1 MRIRALLA
9 VLFLL
14 AGCTRATEQ
23 SVTVGSTTIERHS
36 WSIPGVMRVAVQS
49 PPTNLQPILS
59 ANTTD
64 VMIDR
69 LVFDPLITV
78 SANGKKLIPI
88 LAATIP
94 TLQNGGISKDG
105 LTITYKLRHN
115 VKWHDGAPF
124 TSADVKFSW
133 QALMNSANNISSRAG
148 YNLVSSIDTPDPY
161 TAVFHLKQK
170 FAPAV
175 TTFFSESDTPFF
187 VVPMH
192 LLGNL
197 PNLNN
202 APQNVSPIGTG
213 PFKFSK
219 YIRGDRLEFVRNDD
233 YFMGKPKLKEVVVKI
248 IPDENT
254 SVNLLRAHEIDWIF
268 EASPT
273 IYSQVKSIPDVKSL
287 LVQQN
292 QYLGLLMNTRSPML
306 TDVQIRTAIA
316 YAIDKQ
322 QLVDKV
328 TFGTALLADDEHPP
342 FMWAYVGGKTHPYD
356 PAKAKSILA
365 ADGWSPGPDGI
376 LRKGGKRLSLVLSTN
391 TSNVTRRTAVVQIQ
405 SYLKAIGIDASVKSY
420 LGVQM
425 FAPLGLGGILATGR
439 FDLNVSGWVAGIDPD
454 DSVLYMC
461 RSFPPNGNNYT
472 RTCLPQ
478 IDAEENVA
486 LTHYDIPTRKKAYA
500 QIQQLLFEYMPDD
513 YLWWPR
519 QLQPISIDFRGFDP
533 NPVDE
538 AWNAWEWSI

>member
-1 MRIRALLA
+1 MI
-9 VLFLL
+9 
-14 AGCTRATEQ
+14 EQ
-23 SVTVGSTTIERHS
+23 HS

-49 PPTNLQPILS
+49 PPTNLNPILG

-69 LVFDPLITV
+69 LVYDPLITV
-78 SANGKKLIPI
+78 SADGKKLIPI
-88 LAATIP
+88 LAAQVP
-94 TLQNGGISKDG
+94 TLENGGISKDG
-105 LTITYKLRHN
+105 LTITYKLRHG

-133 QALMNSANNISSRAG
+133 QALMNPANNVSSRSG
-148 YNLVSSIDTPDPY
+148 YDLIRSIDTPDDY

-170 FAPAV
+170 FSPAI
-175 TTFFSESDTPFF
+175 TTFFSESDTPLF
-187 VVPMH
+187 VIPKH

-197 PNLNN
+197 PNVNN
-202 APQNVSPIGTG
+202 APQNVAPVGTG

-219 YIRGDRLEFVRNDD
+219 YVRGDRLEFVRNDD

-248 IPDENT
+248 VPDENT
-254 SVNLLRAHEIDWIF
+254 SVNLLRAHELDWIF
-268 EASPT
+268 EASPQ
-273 IYSQVKSIPDVKSL
+273 IYGQVKSIPDVRTL

-292 QYLGLLMNTRSPML
+292 QYLGLLMNTRNQFLS
-306 TDVQIRTAIA
+306 DVNVRTAIA

-328 TFGTALLADDEHPP
+328 TFGTALAADDEHPP

-356 PAKAKSILA
+356 PAKAKAILA
-365 ADGWSPGPDGI
+365 SDGWTPGSDGI
-376 LRKGGKRLSLVLSTN
+376 LRKNGKRLSLVLSTN

-405 SYLKAIGIDASVKSY
+405 SYLRAIGIDVSVKSY

-425 FAPLGLGGILATGR
+425 FAPLGLGGILATGKY
-439 FDLNVSGWVAGIDPD
+439 DLNVSGWIAGVDPD

-472 RTCLPQ
+472 HICVPKL
-478 IDAEENVA
+478 DAEETIS
-486 LTHYDIPTRKKAYA
+486 LTHYDIATRKKAIA
-500 QIQQLLFEYMPDD
+500 QIQQILFEQMPDD

-519 QLQPISIDFRGFDP
+519 QLQPVSVDFKGFDP

-538 AWNAWEWSI
+538 AWNSWEWSI

>member
-1 MRIRALLA
+1 
-9 VLFLL
+9 
-14 AGCTRATEQ
+14 
-23 SVTVGSTTIERHS
+23 
-36 WSIPGVMRVAVQS
+36 
-49 PPTNLQPILS
+49 
-59 ANTTD
+59 
-64 VMIDR
+64 
-69 LVFDPLITV
+69 
-78 SANGKKLIPI
+78 
-88 LAATIP
+88 
-94 TLQNGGISKDG
+94 
-105 LTITYKLRHN
+105 
-115 VKWHDGAPF
+115 
-124 TSADVKFSW
+124 
-133 QALMNSANNISSRAG
+133 
-148 YNLVSSIDTPDPY
+148 
-161 TAVFHLKQK
+161 
-170 FAPAV
+170 
-175 TTFFSESDTPFF
+175 
-187 VVPMH
+187 
-192 LLGNL
+192 
-197 PNLNN
+197 
-202 APQNVSPIGTG
+202 
-213 PFKFSK
+213 
-219 YIRGDRLEFVRNDD
+219 
-233 YFMGKPKLKEVVVKI
+233 MGKPKLKEVVVKI

-254 SVNLLRAHEIDWIF
+254 SANLLRAHEIDWIF
-268 EASPT
+268 EASPQ
-273 IYSQVKSIPDVKSL
+273 IYGQVKSIPDVRSV

-306 TDVQIRTAIA
+306 ADVQIRTAIA
-316 YAIDKQ
+316 YAINKQ

-328 TFGTALLADDEHPP
+328 TFGTALAADDEHPP

-376 LRKGGKRLSLVLSTN
+376 LRKGTKRLSLVLSTN

-425 FAPLGLGGILATGR
+425 FAPLGLGGILATGK
-439 FDLNVSGWVAGIDPD
+439 FDLNVSGWVAGVDPD

-478 IDAEENVA
+478 IDAEENIA

-500 QIQQLLFEYMPDD
+500 QIQQLLFESMPDD

-519 QLQPISIDFRGFDP
+519 QLQPVSVDFKGFDP

>member
-1 MRIRALLA
+1 
-9 VLFLL
+9 
-14 AGCTRATEQ
+14 
-23 SVTVGSTTIERHS
+23 VTVGSTTIERHS

-69 LVFDPLITV
+69 LAFDPLITV
-78 SANGKKLIPI
+78 SADGKKLIPI
-88 LAATIP
+88 LAATVP
-94 TLQNGGISKDG
+94 TLENGGISKDG

-133 QALMNSANNISSRAG
+133 QALMNPANNVSSRSG
-148 YNLVSSIDTPDPY
+148 YNLVRSIDTPDPY
-161 TAVFHLKQK
+161 TAIFHLTQK

-187 VVPMH
+187 IVPKH
-192 LLGNL
+192 LLGSL
-197 PNLNN
+197 PNINN
-202 APQNVSPIGTG
+202 APENVNPVGTG
-213 PFKFSK
+213 PFKFKK
-219 YIRGDRLEFVRNDD
+219 YVRADRIEFVRNDD
-233 YFMGKPKLKEVVVKI
+233 YFMGKPKLKEVVVRI

-254 SVNLLRAHEIDWIF
+254 SLNELRSHEIDWIF
-268 EASPT
+268 EASPQL
-273 IYSQVKSIPDVKSL
+273 YGQLKMLPNVKTL

-292 QYLGLLMNTRSPML
+292 QYLGLLMNLRNPILS
-306 TDVQIRTAIA
+306 DVQVRRAIA

-322 QLVDKV
+322 TLVNNV
-328 TFGTALLADDEHPP
+328 TFGSALVADDEHPP
-342 FMWAYVGGKTHPYD
+342 FMWAYVGGKTYPYD
-356 PAKAKSILA
+356 PAKAKALLA
-365 ADGWSPGPDGI
+365 ADGWTPGPGGI
-376 LRKGGKRLSLVLSTN
+376 LRKDGKRLSLVLSTN

-425 FAPLGLGGILATGR
+425 FAPLGLGGILASGK
-439 FDLNVSGWVAGIDPD
+439 FDLNVSGWIAGLDPD

-461 RSFPPNGNNYT
+461 RSFPPNGNNYSHI
-472 RTCLPQ
+472 CSQQL
-478 IDAEENVA
+478 DAAENVA

-500 QIQQLLFEYMPDD
+500 AVQQILFEQMPDD

-519 QLQPISIDFRGFDP
+519 QLQPISVDFKGFDP
-533 NPVDE
+533 NPVNE
-538 AWNAWEWSI
+538 AWNCWEWSI